1 MPLLPSRLA
10 LAVALLAPLPTL
22 AREEYLA
29 PKYRPNAPMEKIL
42 AHVAP
47 GADAFPL
54 EKPAEEIGTRLAA
67 LAAPLRE
74 DTGADL
80 APFLSPG
87 FEGAALRPTHEAVVS
102 PGPLPA

>member
-1 MPLLPSRLA
+1 
-10 LAVALLAPLPTL
+10 
-22 AREEYLA
+22 
-29 PKYRPNAPMEKIL
+29 IL

-67 LAAPLRE
+67 LAARLRE
-74 DTGADL
+74 ATGADL

-87 FEGAALRPTHEAVVS
+87 FEGAALRPTHEAVDS
-102 PGPLPA
+102 PGPSLAIFRGEGFSATTVSAAAFREGWTRLLAPFARIDTAELDVL